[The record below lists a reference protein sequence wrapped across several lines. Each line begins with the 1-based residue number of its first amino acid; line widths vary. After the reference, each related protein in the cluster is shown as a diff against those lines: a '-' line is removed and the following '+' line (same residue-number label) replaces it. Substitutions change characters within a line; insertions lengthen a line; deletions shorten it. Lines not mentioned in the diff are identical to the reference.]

1 MKTTCSTSL
10 LKPLVA
16 RVDMFEQFLLA
27 ASMETYVSI
36 QIEGHVYR
44 ICMNTMFHDTFE
56 ASGNQVDLLV
66 GSLCAAI
73 CLKIPCFETL

>member
-16 RVDMFEQFLLA
+16 RVDMFEQFVLA

-44 ICMNTMFHDTFE
+44 ICMNTMFHDTSE
-56 ASGNQVDLLV
+56 ASGNQVDLF
-66 GSLCAAI
+66 GNLCAAI
-73 CLKIPCFETL
+73 CLKIRCFETL